1 MDMLSETRKRWFGE
15 SPVYFQKLKKIALSL
30 GASAT
35 AIWVAND
42 SMSLELPETFLTICK
57 YLITLST
64 GIGVTAQLTQVN
76 PSELE
81 VKQ

>member
-1 MDMLSETRKRWFGE
+1 MLSETKKRWCAE
-15 SPVYFQKLKKIALSL
+15 TPLYFQKVKKIALSL

-42 SMSLELPETFLTICK
+42 SMNLELPELFLTICK

-64 GIGVTAQLTQVN
+64 GIGVTAQLTQVDSSN
-76 PSELE
+76 QE
-81 VKQ
+81 VKS